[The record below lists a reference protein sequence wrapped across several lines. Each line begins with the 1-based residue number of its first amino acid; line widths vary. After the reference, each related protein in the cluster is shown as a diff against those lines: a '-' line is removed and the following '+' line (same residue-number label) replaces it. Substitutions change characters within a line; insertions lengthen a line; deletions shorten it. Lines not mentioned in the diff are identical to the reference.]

1 MTTTAAYGGPP
12 PPLPPM
18 PPMGPHRPTPGEPGW
33 TIWPS
38 GVWRAT
44 PVESAPR
51 RVLAAAL
58 GAALLG
64 GLFWRI
70 DVLSVGYLLMA
81 IAVFAAAFG
90 TAHRRPTAAEGFGV
104 ALTLALLAVPAVRD
118 SGWLGFLCI
127 CAAWVSGWLTL
138 TGGRTWTSA
147 AIGSFVAWFVPA
159 RVVRWVV
166 RGVKRTSDGTTPGN
180 HDVRRIAVVVGSTL
194 ALVVAFGALFAGAD
208 AAFADLVDRVVP
220 SVDLPELPAQ
230 TFAFVIVL
238 LFACFA
244 AYLVRFAPKFDE
256 LAPDRGRAVK
266 RWEWV
271 LPMAVLDTLFVVFV
285 AIQITVLFGGDRHVL
300 TTSGLT
306 YAEYA
311 RQGFWQLL
319 AVSALTLLVLA
330 FALRIAPRESTADR
344 TVVRGLVGVLCV
356 ASLVIVSSAAYRMW
370 LYEQAYGFT
379 ALRLLVTTVE
389 FWLGSIFLMICV
401 AGIRMSARW
410 LPRAVVSAGA
420 ISLLTLAVVNPD
432 RFIAE
437 HNIDRYEESA
447 RLDID
452 YLSTLSA
459 DAVPALDRLPA
470 GERECVVEK
479 MKRRLAEPDAW
490 YEYNYGRAAARDE
503 LSGEPTARSLCDSL
517 SGR

>member
-1 MTTTAAYGGPP
+1 MTQTMMYGGP
-12 PPLPPM
+12 PPM

-33 TIWPS
+33 TIWSS
-38 GVWRAT
+38 GVWSAT
-44 PVESAPR
+44 PLESAPR

-58 GAALLG
+58 AAALIG

-70 DVLSVGYLLMA
+70 DVLSVGYLIMA

-90 TAHRRPTAAEGFGV
+90 TARRRPTATEAFGIT
-104 ALTLALLAVPAVRD
+104 LTLALLAVPAVRD
-118 SGWLGFLCI
+118 SEWLGVLCI

-147 AIGSFVAWFVPA
+147 AIGSFVAWLVPA
-159 RVVRWVV
+159 RVVRWVL
-166 RGVKRTSDGTTPGN
+166 RGLRRSDDGEGR
-180 HDVRRIAVVVGSTL
+180 HDARRIAVVVGSTVV
-194 ALVVAFGALFAGAD
+194 LVLAFGALFAGAD
-208 AAFADLVDRVVP
+208 AEFADLVDRVVP
-220 SVDLPELPAQ
+220 TVDLPELPTQ
-230 TFAFVIVL
+230 TFAYVIVL
-238 LFACFA
+238 LFACSA
-244 AYLVRFAPKFDE
+244 AYLLRFRPKFDE
-256 LAPDRGRAVK
+256 LAPEQGRAVK

-271 LPMAVLDTLFVVFV
+271 LPMAVLDTLFVLFV
-285 AIQITVLFGGDRHVL
+285 AIQITVLFGGDHHVL

-330 FALRIAPRESTADR
+330 LALRIAPRASSADR
-344 TVVRGLVGVLCV
+344 TVVRVLVGVLCL
-356 ASLVIVSSAAYRMW
+356 ASLVIVTSAAYRMW

-389 FWLGSIFLMICV
+389 FWLGSIFVMICV

-420 ISLLTLAVVNPD
+420 ISLLALAVVNPD

-437 HNIDRYEESA
+437 HNIERFEQSA
-447 RLDID
+447 RIDID

-470 GERECVVEK
+470 GERACIFDQ

-490 YEYNYGRAAARDE
+490 YEYNYGRAAARHE
-503 LSGEPTARSLCDSL
+503 LSGEPTHRFGCDST